1 MQKKLTAAA
10 QLLLAEEGLEE
21 GDAAIVLAD
30 DAMLQE
36 LNRRYR
42 GLDRP
47 TDVLSFPML
56 EPPEREMLAA
66 GEGEEIAVGDVY
78 ISLERAHEQAAAAG
92 HSWERETLILAIHGL
107 LHLLGYDHDCS
118 GAAAA
123 MQQKE
128 VETLHLVEQHTR

>member
-1 MQKKLTAAA
+1 
-10 QLLLAEEGLEE
+10 
-21 GDAAIVLAD
+21 
-30 DAMLQE
+30 MLQE
-36 LNRRYR
+36 LNKRFR

-56 EPPEREMLAA
+56 ETPDREKFAA
-66 GEGEEIAVGDVY
+66 GESEEIAIGDVY
-78 ISLERAHEQAAAAG
+78 ISLERAREQAAAAG

-107 LHLLGYDHDCS
+107 LHLLGYGHDCS

-128 VETLHLVEQHTR
+128 VETLHLVERHAG